1 MVKENREPIKFYFE
15 RVGGADGKKQSDKM
29 NGYRSMV
36 SRQKN
41 DVLSLSLRRKRKG
54 DGMAKAVLVM
64 DMPECCADCQL
75 ADDDQADCIAC
86 LLMIIM
92 MDQTVRRIERVFARF
107 GNCQSIGARSVKKV
121 SRIGY

>member
-1 MVKENREPIKFYFE
+1 
-15 RVGGADGKKQSDKM
+15 
-29 NGYRSMV
+29 
-36 SRQKN
+36 
-41 DVLSLSLRRKRKG
+41 
-54 DGMAKAVLVM
+54 MAKAVLVM
-64 DMPECCADCQL
+64 DMPECCAVASWPMMIQV
-75 ADDDQADCIAC
+75 DCIAC